1 MIPFPAIARAVSAA
15 AATSE
20 LFTCCTTPLGALLV
34 VFDFIVVVTVCLGGF
49 AMVVVWCLFYVFFVF
64 LKFLVCC
71 IRFFCFFAQKESSLE
86 ASYSKAYVG
95 VRLGSGVCVFSAG
108 PIDMHRYMQE
118 KIGAA
123 STCANPLQFRL
134 VTQMRQSRPL
144 LKPSKR
150 TTPSCFL
157 VKIAGIIK

>member
-71 IRFFCFFAQKESSLE
+71 IPYVWSVIVFFVSLL
-86 ASYSKAYVG
+86 KKK
-95 VRLGSGVCVFSAG
+95 VRL
-108 PIDMHRYMQE
+108 
-118 KIGAA
+118 K
-123 STCANPLQFRL
+123 L
-134 VTQMRQSRPL
+134 VT
-144 LKPSKR
+144 
-150 TTPSCFL
+150 
-157 VKIAGIIK
+157 VKLTWV